1 MSVFS
6 VAEKKFGNVVE
17 KIRDP
22 ESGLFRSVRVV
33 DYSLIALQTVIT
45 VGATAFADAFEFVR
59 VGTVDDTLQAREVAE
74 ASAMARRN
82 EKKKKA
88 VSTAMEDR
96 SRTAIVRR

>member
-1 MSVFS
+1 M
-6 VAEKKFGNVVE
+6 E

-22 ESGLFRSVRVV
+22 DCGLFRSVRVV

-74 ASAMARRN
+74 ASAIDGTAKR
-82 EKKKKA
+82 EKKGGHEGSEPFSSFCLCC
-88 VSTAMEDR
+88 VF
-96 SRTAIVRR
+96 V